1 MTITLNE
8 IVFKY
13 CINCG
18 NENDKDAKQCEVCKK
33 KDSLLEITESDK
45 KEIISQMKAGA
56 KKFKNLIEVF

>member
-18 NENDKDAKQCEVCKK
+18 NENDKDAVRCEVCKEQ
-33 KDSLLEITESDK
+33 DSLLEITESDK
-45 KEIISQMKAGA
+45 KEILSQMESEA
-56 KKFKNLIEVF
+56 KTFKNLIEVF

>member
-18 NENDKDAKQCEVCKK
+18 NENDKDAKRCKVCKK
-33 KDSLLEITESDK
+33 QDSLLEITEADK
-45 KEIISQMKAGA
+45 KEIISQMESEA
-56 KKFKNLIEVF
+56 KTFKNLIVEF